1 MLNMKKVATSVAAIV
16 LSVSSAVGAS
26 AFEWR
31 VKGYNTSVVE
41 QTALD
46 TYRVGV
52 VYEQYDSNGL
62 STGLMAGPADAE
74 LYGLEPYAVATFSQ
88 AMTEREWPNRQYVH
102 LYANGINT
110 GKVFY
115 TGDKEL
121 ATYRD
126 CNFMWELAA
135 PHAIMTRT
143 QALFNDGWYTSHLYP
158 VKFSG
163 NYATVK
169 ANFNEGFGFG
179 EWQKVGDSIQYVPV
193 TNIPLTEYA
202 VFDTNVYFQTE
213 ENGNVFTVEGA
224 LEAGAVT
231 NMTDYNAK
239 FIVVPESFSLTVAGP
254 KFNFDGTVTAGN
266 EFAHVVS
273 AATADRSTL
282 PNFGRDVLVTS
293 CVDETV
299 RTLKTEWVYGGY
311 EDAFPCRHYEILK
324 IDGVLMDG
332 HYEIFSGDIDND
344 GVKENVRIKFP
355 YIYRYIGDG
364 EGNTATVNL
373 TTTAPYKFFG
383 SDGTPNSLVPFSP
396 VVAAISR

>member
-31 VKGYNTSVVE
+31 VKGFNTSVVE
-41 QTALD
+41 QTARD

-52 VYEQYDSNGL
+52 VYEQYDDNGL
-62 STGLMAGPADAE
+62 STGLLAGPANAE

-102 LYANGINT
+102 LYANGLNT

-121 ATYRD
+121 VTYRD
-126 CNFMWELAA
+126 ANYMWELSA

-143 QALFNDGWYTSHLYP
+143 QALFDDGWYTSALYP

-163 NYATVK
+163 DYATVK
-169 ANFNEGFGFG
+169 AGFNNKFGFG
-179 EWQKVGDSIQYVPV
+179 EWEKVGDTIQYVPV

-202 VFDTNVYFQTE
+202 AFDTNVYYQVE
-213 ENGNVFTVEGA
+213 ENGDVFTLEGA
-224 LEAGAVT
+224 LEEGAVT
-231 NMTDYNAK
+231 NMTDCNAK
-239 FIVVPESFSLTVAGP
+239 VIIVPESFSLTVSGP
-254 KFNFDGTVTAGN
+254 EFNFDGTVTPGN
-266 EFAHVVS
+266 EFAKVIS
-273 AATADRSTL
+273 AATADRNTL
-282 PNFGRDVLVTS
+282 RNFGRDTLVST

-332 HYEIFSGDIDND
+332 HAVTFQGDLDND
-344 GVKENVRIKFP
+344 GALESKTVKFP

-364 EGNTATVNL
+364 NGNTSTVNL

-383 SDGTPNSLVPFSP
+383 SDGTPNTLVPFQQAI
-396 VVAAISR
+396 AAISR